1 MKNDLMTKMYAL
13 LGSVALAIV
22 ATAGIAVLMTQSGEQ
37 TWAQASAGVA
47 KSVAQADAKSAAK
60 SDAHTLSAWKAA
72 PVTTRQVM

>member
-1 MKNDLMTKMYAL
+1 MKNDLLTKMYAL

-60 SDAHTLSAWKAA
+60 SDAQTLSAWKAA